1 MTVLTTVM
9 SSLRCQRYLSNLTL
23 SQSLHRLSEGFT
35 LFVVY
40 INYHVK
46 TSISYVPYPN
56 SYLTMELFI
65 LFGGFY
71 ALYVVGNAIAA
82 TLDYQAVNKTRRYK

>member
-23 SQSLHRLSEGFT
+23 SQSLLRLSEGFT